1 MIFKVAII
9 ADLHFGAQ
17 SPKQL
22 YSELETGF
30 LDFIKDR
37 YLDMIVIAGDFYN
50 SVISLNSQTSI
61 IAFKFMNEL
70 IKICE
75 TNGIRYIRILEGTLS
90 HDNFQ
95 IRNFSMYEAN
105 KKVDVRI
112 ITTVRSEVLEGM
124 NILYIPEEYMEDPKS
139 YYDKYFN
146 VPKKYYDFIFGH
158 GMFKEVS
165 FVSDDGENAISQA
178 PVMDS
183 KLIGSICKGPIFFG
197 HIHTPTII
205 RNHIYYVGSYSR
217 WVYGQEE
224 DKGFYICV
232 YDTDSYRYMIEF
244 IVNRNTRQFD
254 TVKVVLDN
262 YNKSPEELIAFV
274 KQLKRDNLRIQLIA
288 ESGDKDF
295 SYFIS
300 FLKEYYTGKQS
311 YKLDIVDKREKLVK
325 QKTEER
331 VKQIMTDYNFLFDKS
346 LPVTV
351 KIQKYI
357 KRKYSKD
364 ISEEFLKN
372 LLNLNVTKINQGG

>member
-165 FVSDDGENAISQA
+165 FVSDDGENTISQA

-244 IVNRNTRQFD
+244 IVNRNTRRFD

-262 YNKSPEELIAFV
+262 YKKSPEELIAFV
-274 KQLKRDNLRIQLIA
+274 KQLKRDNLRVQLIA

-300 FLKEYYTGKQS
+300 FLKEYYTGKQG

>member
-22 YSELETGF
+22 YSELEAGF

-75 TNGIRYIRILEGTLS
+75 TNGIRYVRILEGTLS

-112 ITTVRSEVLEGM
+112 ITTVRSEILEGM
-124 NILYIPEEYMEDPKS
+124 NILYIPEEYMEDPKT

-244 IVNRNTRQFD
+244 IVNRNTRRFD

-262 YNKSPEELIAFV
+262 YKKSPEELIAFV
-274 KQLKRDNLRIQLIA
+274 KQLKRDNLRVQLIA

-300 FLKEYYTGKQS
+300 FLKEYYTGKQG

>member
-9 ADLHFGAQ
+9 ADIHFGAI

-22 YSELETGF
+22 YHELRSGF

-61 IAFKFMNEL
+61 TAFRFMNEL

-75 TNGIRYIRILEGTLS
+75 VNGIKYVRILEGTLS

-105 KKVDVRI
+105 PKVDVKI
-112 ITTVRSEVLEGM
+112 ITTVHSEVLEGM
-124 NILYIPEEYMEDPKS
+124 NILYIPEEYMEDPKT
-139 YYDKYFN
+139 YYDQYFN
-146 VPKKYYDFIFGH
+146 MPKDYYDFIFGH

-165 FVSDDGENAISQA
+165 FVSDDGENTISQA
-178 PVMDS
+178 PIMDS
-183 KLIGSICKGPIFFG
+183 KLLGSICRGPIFFG
-197 HIHTPTII
+197 HIHTPTVI
-205 RNHIYYVGSYSR
+205 RKHIYYVGSYSR

-224 DKGFYICV
+224 DKGFYICI
-232 YDTDSYRYMIEF
+232 YDTETSRYLTEF
-244 IVNRNTRQFD
+244 IINKNSRHFD
-254 TVKVVLDN
+254 TVKVVLDH

-274 KQLKRDNLRIQLIA
+274 KQLKRDNLRLQLIA
-288 ESGDKDF
+288 ESGDKDH
-295 SYFIS
+295 SYFLS
-300 FLKEYYTGKQS
+300 FLKEYYTGKQG
-311 YKLDIVDKREKLVK
+311 YKVDIVDKREKLVK
-325 QKTEER
+325 QQTEER
-331 VKQIMTDYNFLFDKS
+331 VKQILTDYHFLFDNS

-364 ISEEFLKN
+364 VSEEFLRD
-372 LLNLNVTKINQGG
+372 LLNLNVTKLNQGG

>member
-22 YSELETGF
+22 YSELETCF

-75 TNGIRYIRILEGTLS
+75 TNGIRYVRILEGTLS

-197 HIHTPTII
+197 HIHTTTII

-244 IVNRNTRQFD
+244 IVNRNTRRFD

-262 YNKSPEELIAFV
+262 YNKSPEELITFV

-300 FLKEYYTGKQS
+300 FLKEYYTGKQG